1 LRLYRTVGG
10 KFVCQRIGRTYWLY
24 EDDSFSATVAMTIKE
39 VIGYFGHGSLAECL
53 YEHAKIDTADEIA

>member
-1 LRLYRTVGG
+1 
-10 KFVCQRIGRTYWLY
+10 
-24 EDDSFSATVAMTIKE
+24 MTIKE